1 MRTCA
6 LGRPGVARIA
16 DAGVLG
22 AGRSAV
28 TMPTIGPT
36 ITAHGATASCP
47 IVASLTVASGHGAS
61 SDAASMAAIVVVTAR
76 GATASRP
83 IVAILTVASMAG
95 TIRNTI
101 PISAIGTVTAGRV
114 VARAAARK
122 AARTA
127 AGALLVL

>member
-6 LGRPGVARIA
+6 LGRPGVARIT

-22 AGRSAV
+22 AGRSAM
-28 TMPTIGPT
+28 TTPTIGLT
-36 ITAHGATASCP
+36 I
-47 IVASLTVASGHGAS
+47 
-61 SDAASMAAIVVVTAR
+61 TAR
-76 GATASRP
+76 GATASCP

-95 TIRNTI
+95 AIRNTI

-114 VARAAARK
+114 VAAAARK

>member
-1 MRTCA
+1 VRTCA

-16 DAGVLG
+16 AAGVLG
-22 AGRSAV
+22 TGRSAI
-28 TMPTIGPT
+28 TTPTIGLT
-36 ITAHGATASCP
+36 I
-47 IVASLTVASGHGAS
+47 
-61 SDAASMAAIVVVTAR
+61 TAR
-76 GATASRP
+76 GATASCP

-95 TIRNTI
+95 AIRNTI

-122 AARTA
+122 AAHTA